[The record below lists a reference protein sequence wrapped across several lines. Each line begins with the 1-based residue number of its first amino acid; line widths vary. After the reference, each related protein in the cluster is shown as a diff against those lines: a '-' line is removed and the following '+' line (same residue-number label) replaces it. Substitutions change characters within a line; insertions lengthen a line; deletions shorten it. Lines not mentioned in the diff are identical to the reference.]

1 MNSDRF
7 QTRRLSGSRRHLNLI
22 NASIEVRGDKDV
34 SLGRFDLISCDVNE
48 EMIARCAWFGFY
60 HANGRQGTAEETFR
74 FIAENF
80 SVYESKIAG
89 SMEFRLDIDANVW
102 AEAGETFTANHFKN
116 GETNHAP
123 LSLILRFLREP
134 AADEPE
140 LDAALRRVLTD
151 AVKAQ
156 FPNLANAFGIGTG
169 TITLDRAEQELLRQ
183 TAELGS
189 LRRLSD
195 NGIETVDGVPIDEL
209 MMKTMAAISRAL
221 PRGLTADQIVSRIEK
236 IDRLL
241 PFDE

>member
-1 MNSDRF
+1 MNRDRF
-7 QTRRLSGSRRHLNLI
+7 QTSRLSGRRRPLNLI

-48 EMIARCAWFGFY
+48 ETIARCAWFGYY

-116 GETNHAP
+116 GEANSVP

-134 AADEPE
+134 ATNEPE

-151 AVKAQ
+151 ATKAQ
-156 FPNLANAFGIGTG
+156 FPTLANAFGIGTG